1 MLENTADLNCLHANY
16 TSTGISKLRKLK
28 LLPSGNQFLM
38 QHPLLKERAS
48 FVIRHNPMHIADH
61 MQEIGLCSCL
71 PMFQLNYL
79 DGAMIFKSLLLAAL
93 LIECAGFSRR
103 SISTFSPSY
112 NAKSHHLSMGL
123 LEDILSVK
131 TKVLDKF
138 GGPIGFYALML
149 APVYGI
155 GLPFFGSMTDFST
168 LQNRAAPGVIANEY
182 IVAPIDFTPARSER
196 APVFDV
202 SAADLEKA
210 LDLIVLKSPRISEIA
225 TDESTHRR
233 EYVQRALLF
242 RWPDVITFQAIPLE
256 DSKST
261 LAIHSFS
268 IYGAGD
274 LGVNK
279 NRVTTWLDE
288 LDTDMK
294 KIDKT
299 TKLLL

>member
-1 MLENTADLNCLHANY
+1 MCLCVSFFPPKHRSRVTVRLIHAVRATNVLIVIPELQY
-16 TSTGISKLRKLK
+16 QNARMALK
-28 LLPSGNQFLM
+28 
-38 QHPLLKERAS
+38 
-48 FVIRHNPMHIADH
+48 FV
-61 MQEIGLCSCL
+61 
-71 PMFQLNYL
+71 
-79 DGAMIFKSLLLAAL
+79 LLATL
-93 LIECAGFSRR
+93 LIQSSGFNRKSVG
-103 SISTFSPSY
+103 TFSLRS
-112 NAKSHHLSMGL
+112 NAKADHLSMSL
-123 LEDILSVK
+123 IDDILSVK
-131 TKVLDKF
+131 SKVLSKF

-149 APVYGI
+149 APIYGI

-182 IVAPIDFTPARSER
+182 IVAPSDFTPARSER

-210 LDLIVLKSPRISEIA
+210 FNLIVLKSPRISEIA
-225 TDESTHRR
+225 VDESSHRR
-233 EYVQRALLF
+233 EYVQRALIF

-261 LAIHSFS
+261 LAVHSFS

-288 LDTDMK
+288 LDTEMK